1 MSTADPMSGKASFDD
16 VYDLPDPRGYMRT
29 LSRLEYQI
37 PEHGQ
42 GVFRELLRQLRERRG
57 AAFSVVDLCSSY
69 GVNPALLNHDLTL
82 ADLYERYGSREV
94 DELTTDELAA
104 ADREFYR
111 RWRRPDP
118 VRCIGLDVAAGA
130 VTYAQRVGLIDGGSS
145 ENLEERDPSE
155 ALARQLSDVGL
166 VTVTGG
172 VGYITE
178 PTFDRVLAAGVAEQR
193 PWVAA
198 FVLRWVDMNP
208 VTKVLESYGLVTE
221 RLEGRTFRQ
230 RRFAD
235 EGERDHALGELRA
248 LGLAPEGVETD
259 GYHHT
264 WLYLARPQAEAEPPV
279 AELLASVL

>member
-1 MSTADPMSGKASFDD
+1 MSGKASFDD
-16 VYDLPDPRGYMRT
+16 VDDLPDPRGYMRT
-29 LSRLEYQI
+29 LSGLEYQI
-37 PEHGQ
+37 PEHGR
-42 GVFRELLRQLRERRG
+42 GVFRELVRQLRARRG
-57 AAFSVVDLCSSY
+57 EAFSVVDLCSSY
-69 GVNPALLNHDLTL
+69 GVNPALLNHELTL
-82 ADLYERYGSREV
+82 DDLYERYASPEVDGLTV
-94 DELTTDELAA
+94 DELAE

-118 VRCIGLDVAAGA
+118 VRCVGLDVAAGA
-130 VTYAQRVGLIDGGSS
+130 VTYAERVGLIESGSS
-145 ENLEERDPSE
+145 ENLEEQEPSGS
-155 ALARQLSDVGL
+155 LARQLSDVGL

-178 PTFDRVLAAGVAEQR
+178 STFDRILAAGLAEHS

-198 FVLRWVDMNP
+198 FVLRWVDMSA
-208 VTKVLESYGLVTE
+208 VAKVLESYGLVTE

-235 EGERDHALGELRA
+235 DGERDHAFGELRA
-248 LGLAPEGVETD
+248 LGLDPEDVETD

-279 AELLASVL
+279 AELLAPVV